1 MEFSEV
7 VRRRR
12 MVRRYDP
19 ERPVPSDV
27 LEAVLDN
34 ACRAPSAGFSQG
46 WDFVVLTSA
55 EDRERFWR
63 ASKEEE
69 EEETHWLRGM
79 QAAPALVICCSDREA
94 YLERYAAPD
103 KGWTDRSESRWPVP
117 YWDIDTGMAA
127 LLMLLTATD
136 SGLAGLFF
144 GVAPECHD
152 EVHEEF
158 GIPRERTIIGVVA
171 LGYEV
176 PGPKSPSLKR
186 GKRGPAEVVHWGQ
199 FGKHR

>member
-1 MEFSEV
+1 M
-7 VRRRR
+7 
-12 MVRRYDP
+12 
-19 ERPVPSDV
+19 
-27 LEAVLDN
+27 
-34 ACRAPSAGFSQG
+34 
-46 WDFVVLTSA
+46 LTSA
-55 EDRERFWR
+55 EDRERFWS

-136 SGLAGLFF
+136 NGLAGLFF
-144 GVAPECHD
+144 GWRRSVMTRCTRSSGSRGAHD
-152 EVHEEF
+152 HRH
-158 GIPRERTIIGVVA
+158 GGARG
-171 LGYEV
+171 EV
-176 PGPKSPSLKR
+176 PGPR
-186 GKRGPAEVVHWGQ
+186 AR
-199 FGKHR
+199 R

>member
-117 YWDIDTGMAA
+117 Y
-127 LLMLLTATD
+127 
-136 SGLAGLFF
+136 
-144 GVAPECHD
+144 
-152 EVHEEF
+152 
-158 GIPRERTIIGVVA
+158 
-171 LGYEV
+171 
-176 PGPKSPSLKR
+176 
-186 GKRGPAEVVHWGQ
+186 
-199 FGKHR
+199 

>member
-1 MEFSEV
+1 M
-7 VRRRR
+7 RT
-12 MVRRYDP
+12 
-19 ERPVPSDV
+19 
-27 LEAVLDN
+27 
-34 ACRAPSAGFSQG
+34 RARAGH
-46 WDFVVLTSA
+46 LP
-55 EDRERFWR
+55 
-63 ASKEEE
+63 
-69 EEETHWLRGM
+69 
-79 QAAPALVICCSDREA
+79 APTRSA

-136 SGLAGLFF
+136 NGLAGLFF

-158 GIPRERTIIGVVA
+158 GIPRERSIIGVVA

-199 FGKHR
+199 FGTHR

>member
-1 MEFSEV
+1 M
-7 VRRRR
+7 VRRRH
-12 MVRRYDP
+12 MVRRYDA
-19 ERPVPSDV
+19 ERPVPPEV
-27 LEAVLDN
+27 LAEVLDN

-46 WDFVVLTSA
+46 WDFVVLTSD
-55 EDRERFWR
+55 EDRKRFWA
-63 ASKEEE
+63 ASREEE

-79 QAAPALVICCSDREA
+79 QGAPVLVLCLSDRER
-94 YLERYAAPD
+94 YLDRYAEPD

-136 SGLAGLFF
+136 RGLGGMFF
-144 GVAPECHD
+144 GVAAECHD

-158 GIPRERTIIGVVA
+158 AIPRERSLIGVVA

-186 GKRGPAEVVHWGQ
+186 GKRGTEQVVHWSQ
-199 FGKHR
+199 FGQHARND